1 MVNEPPDF
9 CPHCGGE
16 LVGVDEPTVQR
27 CVDCEESVFYN
38 PVPSA
43 RVAVLDS
50 GGRSPPG
57 SAAKPHDG
65 DAMLLVTRP
74 DGTWIS
80 PGGKVEVGTD
90 PDEHAALELEAET
103 SLVVDPDD
111 LVLFDT
117 ATYVVTEI
125 QHTVGIRFAVD
136 YEDVSGEIEAGS
148 DAGAA
153 RFWTAEELAAT
164 DEPTLDPDL
173 FRTWVEG
180 GRAALERATR

>member
-1 MVNEPPDF
+1 MVNEPPDY
-9 CPHCGGE
+9 CPHCGGQ

-27 CVDCEESVFYN
+27 CEDCEEYVFYN

-43 RVAVLDS
+43 RVAVLDEDS
-50 GGRSPPG
+50 
-57 SAAKPHDG
+57 
-65 DAMLLVTRP
+65 MLLVTRP
-74 DGTWIS
+74 DGKWIS

-90 PDEHAALELEAET
+90 PDEHAALELEEET
-103 SLVVDPDD
+103 SLVVDSAD

-117 ATYVVTEI
+117 ATYVITET

-136 YEDVSGEIEAGS
+136 YADVSGEIEAGS

-164 DEPTLDPDL
+164 DEPTLDEAL
-173 FRTWVEG
+173 FRTWVED
-180 GRAALERATR
+180 GRAALARGTR